1 MPRLPLLTLLG
12 ALATG
17 CGASHSHVALED
29 RALTDAPP
37 PQTPPPT
44 ARRSVASEEPPP
56 SPHDARAFL
65 ARYPTPAACEGAA
78 RKLQASSRDDA
89 WLALKVCAEAPGFTQ
104 LGAVLGSAWA
114 EDLRVRP
121 DAANLIARVVAQ
133 RGGSV
138 DGELRLLHARKV
150 PIFSLASAIAQP
162 DTYRGRYVLL
172 RAQVADQ
179 RSEGERP
186 TLWLVEQDLQSVGSR
201 REVGIAYNTDTV
213 TEASG
218 DLGGRTALTGEGR
231 VGGTIFT
238 RESTTQSASER
249 TYDNLSEETGRE
261 ALGRLAAPDPFL
273 ETRRDYVILARFDGL
288 RVTSGMTTDD
298 EDEGPKIPVLT
309 IVSYHLPQALAV
321 Y

>member
-1 MPRLPLLTLLG
+1 MSRLSLLTLLG

-17 CGASHSHVALED
+17 CGAAHSHVALED
-29 RALTDAPP
+29 RTLTDAPP
-37 PQTPPPT
+37 PAPPASS
-44 ARRSVASEEPPP
+44 ARPATEQPPA

-78 RKLQASSRDDA
+78 RKLQATSRDDA
-89 WLALKVCAEAPGFTQ
+89 WLALKLCVEAPGFTQ
-104 LGAVLGSAWA
+104 LGAVLGSAWT

-121 DAANLIARVVAQ
+121 DAAPLIARVVAQ

-138 DGELRLLHARKV
+138 DGELRLLHSRKV

-186 TLWLVEQDLQSVGSR
+186 TLWLVEQGLQAVGSR
-201 REVGIAYNTDTV
+201 REVGIAYHTDSVSET
-213 TEASG
+213 SG

-231 VGGTIFT
+231 VGGSIFT

-249 TYDNLSEETGRE
+249 TYDNSSEETGRE

>member
-1 MPRLPLLTLLG
+1 MSRLPMLSLLG
-12 ALATG
+12 ALVTG

-29 RALTDAPP
+29 RALTEAPP
-37 PQTPPPT
+37 PPQPAPASRPPP
-44 ARRSVASEEPPP
+44 EDPPP
-56 SPHDARAFL
+56 SPQDARAFL
-65 ARYPTPAACEGAA
+65 ARYPTAAACEGAA
-78 RKLQASSRDDA
+78 RRLQASSRDDA
-89 WLALKVCAEAPGFTQ
+89 WLALKLCADQPTFTQ

-121 DAANLIARVVAQ
+121 DAAPLIARVVAQ

-179 RSEGERP
+179 RLDGERP
-186 TLWLVEQDLQSVGSR
+186 TLWLVEQGLQSVGSHR
-201 REVGIAYNTDTV
+201 DVGVTYRTDTLSE
-213 TEASG
+213 TSG
-218 DLGGRTALTGEGR
+218 DLGGRTVLTGEGR
-231 VGGTIFT
+231 VGGSLVT
-238 RESTTQSASER
+238 RESTGQSATVR
-249 TYDNLSEETGRE
+249 TYDNISEETGRE
-261 ALGRLAAPDPFL
+261 ALGRLPAPDPFL
-273 ETRRDYVILARFDGL
+273 ESRRDYVILARFDGL

-298 EDEGPKIPVLT
+298 EDEGPRIPVLT

>member
-1 MPRLPLLTLLG
+1 MTRLPMLSLLG
-12 ALATG
+12 ALVTG

-37 PQTPPPT
+37 PPQPAPASRPPP
-44 ARRSVASEEPPP
+44 EDPPP
-56 SPHDARAFL
+56 SPHDARAFT
-65 ARYPTPAACEGAA
+65 ARYPTSATCEGAA
-78 RKLQASSRDDA
+78 RRLQASSRDDA
-89 WLALKVCAEAPGFTQ
+89 WLALKVCADAPGFTQ
-104 LGAVLGSAWA
+104 LDVVLGRAWA

-121 DAANLIARVVAQ
+121 DAASLIARVVAQ

-138 DGELRLLHARKV
+138 DGELRLLHSRKV

-179 RSEGERP
+179 RLDGERP
-186 TLWLVEQDLQSVGSR
+186 TLWLVEQGLQSVGSH
-201 REVGIAYNTDTV
+201 REVGGA
-213 TEASG
+213 
-218 DLGGRTALTGEGR
+218 GG
-231 VGGTIFT
+231 T
-238 RESTTQSASER
+238 RESTGPSATGR
-249 TYDNLSEETGRE
+249 AYDNISEETGRE
-261 ALGRLAAPDPFL
+261 ALGRLPAADPFL
-273 ETRRDYVILARFDGL
+273 ESRRDYVILARFDGL